1 MNIHLYNEVVLLSIG
16 HYLKSATVSNTVYEI
31 TEGDA
36 VERLSAHVP
45 LTDRVYRTI
54 RDAICDGELA
64 PGQRITQDEL
74 AARLNV
80 SRQPVL
86 QALRLL
92 RSQGFV
98 VDTRRRGVVVSP
110 VDPAFVGH
118 LYELRSALDGLAC
131 RAAAKRGRADA
142 RLWGP
147 KLIAAGREAVKS
159 GSLSDMIA
167 ADMRFHLFLHELS
180 GNPLIAETAALNMAH
195 IRRVIGISLRYRAR
209 EPIWDEHAAILDAV
223 MRGDPDA
230 AEREARHPAD
240 NAARVRGTTF
250 AASTTSG
257 RRRR

>member
-1 MNIHLYNEVVLLSIG
+1 MPRVIPSELEKMLPFRILYT
-16 HYLKSATVSNTVYEI
+16 KSRRGS
-31 TEGDA
+31 
-36 VERLSAHVP
+36 VERLTAHVP

-74 AARLNV
+74 AERLNV

-92 RSQGFV
+92 KSQGFV

-110 VDPAFVGH
+110 VDPALVAH
-118 LYELRSALDGLAC
+118 LYELRSAIDGLAC
-131 RAAAKRGRADA
+131 RAAAKRGQAEA

-159 GSLSDMIA
+159 GSLPEMIA

-209 EPIWDEHAAILDAV
+209 EPIWDEHAVILDAV
-223 MRGDPDA
+223 MRGDADA
-230 AEREARHPAD
+230 AERAARHHAD
-240 NAARVRGTTF
+240 NAAAVLAESF
-250 AASTTSG
+250 AAETASGKSTRQEG
-257 RRRR
+257 RQR